1 LLASRAELV
10 LADVAL
16 RCRAEAAFLD
26 EIGILLA
33 LFRSA
38 SVILKFA
45 DVLEPLKRSVVIPG
59 VEEGDG
65 FALNLLCR

>member
-1 LLASRAELV
+1 M

-16 RCRAEAAFLD
+16 GCGAEAAFLD

-38 SVILKFA
+38 SVILEFS
-45 DVLEPLKRSVVIPG
+45 DVLEPLKRSIVIPG